1 MRGTRSSR
9 EETCEAQRLGSPV
22 PGPRTTD
29 QRSQSDLSVERV
41 EPTRDRPRAK
51 EEPVPEHLPDGDRHL
66 PRRREQAVASLHQI
80 RDEDVRRRIWA
91 PRGRRLRG
99 PRLSRRLATP
109 AHIDPR
115 LLRRPPS
122 RAAERPVAR
131 NRISERRHPDELLPR
146 PERNDPGR
154 PVDREVPRDERTSCT
169 RPEPRVPPE
178 IRQGVLPQLAPTDGT
193 ELRPLAPPI
202 SVDRSD
208 VPKIR
213 IAGSDLARRAADRY
227 PWGILRPEHRVPERD
242 ELACGLAVD
251 RDRTGGNR
259 PCLFDTLLAEGFGAT
274 VRTRVSEGAMAES
287 D

>member
-9 EETCEAQRLGSPV
+9 EETCEAQRRRHPV
-22 PGPRTTD
+22 PGPGTTD
-29 QRSQSDLSVERV
+29 QRSKSELSFERA
-41 EPTRDRPRAK
+41 EPTRDRPGA
-51 EEPVPEHLPDGDRHL
+51 EGEPVPEHLPVGDRHL
-66 PRRREQAVASLHQI
+66 PRGREQTVASLHQI
-80 RDEDVRRRIWA
+80 RDEDVRRRVWA
-91 PRGRRLRG
+91 RRGRRLRG

-131 NRISERRHPDELLPR
+131 NRISERRHPNELLPR

-154 PVDREVPRDERTSCT
+154 PVDREVPRDERTACP

-178 IRQGVLPQLAPTDGT
+178 IRQGVLPRLAPTDGT

-213 IAGSDLARRAADRY
+213 IAGPDLTRRAADRH
-227 PWGILRPEHRVPERD
+227 PWGILWAEHRVPKRD
-242 ELACGLAVD
+242 ELACGLAID
-251 RDRTGGNR
+251 RDCPRGN
-259 PCLFDTLLAEGFGAT
+259 
-274 VRTRVSEGAMAES
+274 
-287 D
+287 